1 MSQQTV
7 IEAQPKASEQQV
19 QKLVRR
25 VSQLEAELAQVKAE
39 MQWVLTNLPKPAKMT
54 NGWRAP
60 TSPSPDAV
68 AWKPPT
74 PEELAYLQTIS
85 DDELVPIHYMTD
97 EDVRD
102 YLDEFEQKYGLSS
115 EEFYAQWK
123 RGDADDIM
131 EKTGWVIMYESWLR
145 ILEHDQKTVEVFE

>member
-39 MQWVLTNLPKPAKMT
+39 MQWVLTNLPKPAKTT

-60 TSPSPDAV
+60 TSASSDAV

-74 PEELAYLQTIS
+74 PEELAYLQTLS

-97 EDVRD
+97 ADVRD
-102 YLDEFEQKYGLSS
+102 YLDEFEQKYGISS

-145 ILEHDQKTVEVFE
+145 ILENDQKT